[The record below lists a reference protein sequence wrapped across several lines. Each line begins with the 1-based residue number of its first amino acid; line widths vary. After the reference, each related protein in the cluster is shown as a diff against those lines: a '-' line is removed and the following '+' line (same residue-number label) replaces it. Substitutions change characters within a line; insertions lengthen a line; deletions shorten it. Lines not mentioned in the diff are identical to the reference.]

1 MIATGYDLSADI
13 LKVGHHGSSS
23 SSSPAFIKAVNPKDA
38 IISAGENN
46 RYGHPTDEVLAI
58 LNNAGINVYRTDE
71 VGTIIVVSD
80 GITYTIDKN
89 KSSVQIN
96 APPAETT
103 PTESTVV
110 PVVPST
116 EQETHTQ
123 NNTATVY
130 RTKTGSK
137 YHTAGC
143 SYLKSSIQTTVSE
156 AKSMGLTP
164 CSRCNPPR

>member
-1 MIATGYDLSADI
+1 MIAAGYDLSADI
-13 LKVGHHGSSS
+13 LKVGHHGNSS

-38 IISAGENN
+38 IISVGENN

-58 LNNAGINVYRTDE
+58 LNNADINIYRTDE

-96 APPAETT
+96 APPAETSS
-103 PTESTVV
+103 TESTVV
-110 PVVPST
+110 PDVPLT
-116 EQETHTQ
+116 EQETQTQ

-137 YHTAGC
+137 YHSAGC

-164 CSRCNPPR
+164 CSRCNPPQ